1 VSGAVLSLALSKQLC
16 FRDERVA
23 QARVGLLVA
32 VHSLPVSDL
41 GHRIVPGCTSKL
53 AVQFLNF
60 SDLLSETPE
69 LVAKNSQIIH
79 VIIPFELS

>member
-1 VSGAVLSLALSKQLC
+1 
-16 FRDERVA
+16 
-23 QARVGLLVA
+23 
-32 VHSLPVSDL
+32 VSDL